1 MVGYEGTAC
10 QRRSRGALF
19 HTDAVQ
25 AIGKIPVNI
34 DDLGVDLLSLSGHR
48 FHGPKGVGV
57 LYVREGIELESLVHG
72 GQQERGLRAG
82 TENVAAIAGSGKA
95 AELAAASLYEAAEM
109 AVLRDQLETGMPSL
123 VPGAVCN
130 GHPTLRLPNTL
141 NMILP
146 GLRGES
152 VVIALG
158 RRGIALSSGLP
169 ANQVTRSLLMS
180 SWPWVIHPKKH
191 IVRYDSRYHA
201 RPQKTI

>member
-1 MVGYEGTAC
+1 M
-10 QRRSRGALF
+10 
-19 HTDAVQ
+19 
-25 AIGKIPVNI
+25 PVNI